1 MKGINVVRWLLGGI
15 VAGIVVWILEGL
27 ASMLYMEDMETAMQA
42 HNLAMEMS
50 AAAMI
55 LTLIVSI
62 LSGLVL
68 VFFYAAARP
77 RFGPGPKTAV
87 IVAVAYWVGGMLV
100 SLLGYQMMGLFP
112 AGLLSLW
119 GIIGV
124 VELIIASLV
133 GGWIYKEA

>member
-42 HNLAMEMS
+42 HNLAVEMS

-55 LTLIVSI
+55 LTLVVSL

-87 IVAVAYWVGGMLV
+87 IVAVAFWIGGMLV

-112 AGLLSLW
+112 AGMLFLW
-119 GIIGV
+119 GIIGL
-124 VELIIASLV
+124 VEMIIASLV

>member
-1 MKGINVVRWLLGGI
+1 MKGINVIRWLLGGI

-27 ASMLYMEDMETAMQA
+27 SSMLYMEEMETAMQA

-50 AAAMI
+50 AGAMI

-62 LSGLVL
+62 ISGLVL

-87 IVAVAYWVGGMLV
+87 IVAVALWVGGMLL
-100 SLLGYQMMGLFP
+100 SLLGYQMIGLFP
-112 AGLLSLW
+112 TGLLALW
-119 GIIGV
+119 GIIGL
-124 VELIIASLV
+124 VEMIIASLV